1 MGSKPK
7 YSTPFYEGRLEEA
20 LSQHEERAI
29 EKHNQRLEAKAKKN
43 QPTNPYRAL
52 LLPGLGFTLLMIGLA
67 VMAPKFTGIL
77 AGILVFTGALTVF
90 FTSLRNKED

>member
-20 LSQHEERAI
+20 LTQHEERAI
-29 EKHNQRLEAKAKKN
+29 EKHNKRLEEKAKKG
-43 QPTNPYRAL
+43 QPRNPYRPL
-52 LLPGLGFTLLMIGLA
+52 LLPGIAFTLLVAGLA
-67 VMAPKFTGIL
+67 VIAPKFTGIL

-90 FTSLRNKED
+90 FTSIRNKED